1 MKKKNVAL
9 ISVAAIVCV
18 ANMAWAV
25 EGAVLWNN
33 PKCGVNVIA
42 TDGGFTFNQQVSA
55 GDLSA
60 GDTLEGALNVPE
72 KTSSFANLTT
82 GKKLMMWVAR
92 YSTSKKIIL
101 ERIPQS
107 CRTEELAN
115 LK

>member
-9 ISVAAIVCV
+9 ILIAVLACV
-18 ANMAWAV
+18 ANAAWAI
-25 EGAVLWNN
+25 EGTVLWNN

-55 GDLSA
+55 GELAA

-72 KTSSFANLTT
+72 KTSSFSNLTT

-92 YSTSKKIIL
+92 YSTSRKIVL
-101 ERIPQS
+101 DRIPPS

-115 LK
+115 LN